1 MPFVEGMTTDL
12 STVDTERI
20 KNLQDVTVTLELNN
34 GKVVVFKNASYA
46 AEGDT
51 TTEEGEIQL
60 RFEALEAEVIAGE
73 AV

>member
-1 MPFVEGMTTDL
+1 M
-12 STVDTERI
+12 DTERI

-34 GKVVVFKNASYA
+34 GKVVVLKNASYT

-51 TTEEGEIQL
+51 TTEEGEMQL
-60 RFEALEAEVIAGE
+60 RFEGLDAEVIAGE